1 MTKETANSNNY
12 IRCPNCIGPLANGYC
27 SHCDIQFEQLLGI
40 LDLRWPKA
48 VGNSPAE
55 AELIQKMVEN
65 FSESSFE
72 SLNQLRFQKS
82 KLPDLIRDSYQQYAA
97 QPQNRSQQM
106 LDMFQKRVL
115 ERFSG
120 YGHQIA
126 LDLGCGVGASSQ
138 ILARQ
143 FETVIGIDS
152 DFVSLILA
160 QKYLEEQGVGNVILA
175 CAYAQKL
182 PIASEIVDYAIAQNV
197 LEHLFDVETALRNL
211 NRVLNKSGCFCGDS
225 RNRYDL
231 LFPEPHVKLHWV
243 GFWPRRWQAWY
254 VWQFRKTGYEHTQLL
269 SLPEL
274 NRHARKVFGQQATIT
289 FPYSA
294 AYNRAEKWDGVI
306 QMIEKIP
313 VLSWLALLF
322 FPSHLFIAQ
331 AGTSEK

>member
-1 MTKETANSNNY
+1 MTIETDDSNNF
-12 IRCPNCIGPLANGYC
+12 IRCPNCLGPLTNGYC
-27 SHCDIQFEQLLGI
+27 SACGIQFEQLLGI
-40 LDLRWPKA
+40 LDLRWPQ
-48 VGNSPAE
+48 VTNSSPAE
-55 AELIQKMVEN
+55 AELIRKMVEN
-65 FSESSFE
+65 FSESSFA
-72 SLNQLRFQKS
+72 SLNQMRFQKS

-106 LDMFQKRVL
+106 LDMFQKRVH

-120 YGHQIA
+120 YGHRIA
-126 LDLGCGVGASSQ
+126 LDLGCGVGASSL

-160 QKYLEEQGVGNVILA
+160 RKYLEEQGVGNVILA

-182 PIASEIVDYAIAQNV
+182 PVASGIVDYAIAQNV
-197 LEHLFDVETALRNL
+197 LEHLFDVDTALKDL
-211 NRVLNKSGCFCGDS
+211 KRVLNKGGCFCGDS

-274 NRHARKVFGQQATIT
+274 NRYARKVFGQSAFIT

-294 AYNRAEKWDGVI
+294 AYNRDAKWDGVI
-306 QMIEKIP
+306 QKIEKIP

-322 FPSHLFIAQ
+322 FPSHLLIAQ
-331 AGTSEK
+331 AGSPHK